1 MQTHFA
7 IALAASST
15 GAAVVTTPAEE
26 LKVTAG
32 AVVLVPG
39 KEGATDG
46 TIEDAVAQPDRS
58 DWLVSN
64 LLALAGAIAS
74 GSGANFSVP
83 LVVISAGTAVAF
95 SNVPPTGVADPLK
108 STSFWVD

>member
-83 LVVISAGTAVAF
+83 LVISAGTAVAF

-108 STSFWVD
+108 SASFWVD